1 MSEYSRRDVSVI
13 IDGSR
18 RYHQANTTAGEV
30 PDAREAGTTHIE
42 NYNVSKINIENNRG
56 VIGGGC
62 TARGESRQMPQMV
75 VQLPNDASE
84 DTLPKANLQYSR
96 DEILGGRRRG
106 KHSRPNPEPSEESQ
120 ASVTIP
126 CGSTTSRTEKISN
139 RPHSR
144 ELEKDA
150 IKLRELQ
157 ALSSRRSAA
166 KTRQGI
172 PTIPAVCRDMV
183 GHSASRPM
191 ADILL
196 ERCP

>member
-30 PDAREAGTTHIE
+30 PDAREADITPKYNKYGFET
-42 NYNVSKINIENNRG
+42 NYEDNRG
-56 VIGGGC
+56 VFGGGC

-75 VQLPNDASE
+75 VIQLPNDASE

-96 DEILGGRRRG
+96 DEIPGERRRG
-106 KHSRPNPEPSEESQ
+106 KHSRPPEPSEESQ

-126 CGSTTSRTEKISN
+126 CGSTTASSEKVSN
-139 RPHSR
+139 HPHSR

-150 IKLRELQ
+150 IKLRGLQ
-157 ALSSRRSAA
+157 GLSSRRSAA
-166 KTRQGI
+166 KTGQGI

-183 GHSASRPM
+183 GHSPSRPM
-191 ADILL
+191 AVILL
-196 ERCP
+196 KRCP